1 MSCTKLIPKSRLTT
15 STPTPAVA
23 PVVAIAAAP
32 PQPIAEP
39 PVREKKRQRSPEVA
53 ARQPSSAKKVKGS
66 KKTARSNGNG
76 SDIGSNGSLE
86 RARSLFE
93 QGMEALSTAMEE
105 SGSGGGGGGGGGGQ
119 AGRLEDHP
127 GFRAYREKVRERE
140 SELMQEG
147 GARQQM
153 LRQKV
158 ETLTESENNFQ
169 RELDSARGRENDVI
183 VELRAAL
190 ARGEE
195 QDKRNT
201 SLQNAITA
209 LQGRFTSYVS
219 KYNQNNCSTSTNRD
233 ID

>member
-1 MSCTKLIPKSRLTT
+1 MSCTKLIPKSRLTS
-15 STPTPAVA
+15 STPTPPVAAVVAVA
-23 PVVAIAAAP
+23 AAL

-53 ARQPSSAKKVKGS
+53 ARQPSSAKKFKGS
-66 KKTARSNGNG
+66 KKSARSNGTG
-76 SDIGSNGSLE
+76 SDISSSGSLE
-86 RARSLFE
+86 RVRSLFE
-93 QGMEALSTAMEE
+93 QGMEALSTVMEE
-105 SGSGGGGGGGGGGQ
+105 SGSGGCGGGGGGGQ
-119 AGRLEDHP
+119 VGRLEDHP

-158 ETLTESENNFQ
+158 EALTESENNFRQ
-169 RELDSARGRENDVI
+169 ELESARGRENGVI

-201 SLQNAITA
+201 AFHNAITA
-209 LQGRFTSYVS
+209 LQTRFTSYVS
-219 KYNQNNCSTSTNRD
+219 KYNKNNCGTSTNKD